1 MHRELRVECVHRRM
15 RTRVSLDQRLLS
27 AEGRL
32 TGLVG
37 LVVLVIRLNS
47 IPFLH
52 IVFALCLTTGILAL
66 GTLSLS
72 KASSL
77 KLLVD
82 VRAGVGF
89 VVEASVKLKGAPPT
103 GHSGLNATS
112 SVLILTVFFIIPGPP
127 IAEILA

>member
-1 MHRELRVECVHRRM
+1 M
-15 RTRVSLDQRLLS
+15 
-27 AEGRL
+27 
-32 TGLVG
+32 
-37 LVVLVIRLNS
+37 
-47 IPFLH
+47 PFLH
-52 IVFALCLTTGILAL
+52 IVFALCLITGILAL

-72 KASSL
+72 KASTL

-89 VVEASVKLKGAPPT
+89 VVEAPVKLKGTPPT

-112 SVLILTVFFIIPGPP
+112 SVLILTIFFIIPGPP